1 MVFST
6 HGVITTR
13 NPNAKKKKK
22 KKESG
27 HIPYTPFTK
36 INSKCIF
43 LKLQTITLL
52 EDKRKSR

>member
-1 MVFST
+1 MVFSK
-6 HGVITTR
+6 HGAITTR

-22 KKESG
+22 ESG
-27 HIPYTPFTK
+27 HRPYTPFTK